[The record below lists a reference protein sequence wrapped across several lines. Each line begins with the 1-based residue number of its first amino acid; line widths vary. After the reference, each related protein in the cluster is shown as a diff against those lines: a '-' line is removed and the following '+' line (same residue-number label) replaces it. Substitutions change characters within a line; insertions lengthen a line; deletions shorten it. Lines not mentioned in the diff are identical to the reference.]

1 MNEKQ
6 ILNTLASLISNA
18 GSNNGISIDFAF
30 QNFYNYS
37 KLNCRTATLN
47 FYIKEYKTLSKA
59 LGYLNIS
66 STSEVTKVTYK
77 QIESFLKA
85 SGYSNSTINKCTDL
99 LKMIFK
105 TNNILEYI
113 NHNPIIG
120 MKKLKEEDPEIKIV
134 SKPNIQK
141 ILDYIK
147 SLPHNF
153 TNIRKITA
161 LLLLKDTGV
170 RLNELLHIEIKN
182 ISIDNNTIF
191 LKYTKTHNTR
201 YVFFTDDTKKFLI
214 EYISLLD
221 NESDNIYLFRSKNKN
236 TYMSTDVVYHFIDKI
251 YDACEIEQSI
261 SPHKWRHTFITTLI
275 EKNVNLSNVM
285 KVAGHT
291 EYSTTKKYIHQSISN
306 LRDSILKA

>member
-1 MNEKQ
+1 MNEQQ
-6 ILNTLASLISNA
+6 ILNTLASLINNNA
-18 GSNNGISIDFAF
+18 DSKGISMDFAF
-30 QNFYNYS
+30 QNFYEYS
-37 KLNCRTATLN
+37 KLNCRTATLS
-47 FYIKEYKTLSKA
+47 FYAKQYKTLSKA
-59 LGYLNIS
+59 LANLNIS
-66 STSEVTKVTYK
+66 CTNDVTKITYK

-85 SGYSNSTINKCTDL
+85 SGYSNSSINKCTDL

-113 NHNPIIG
+113 HHNPLIG
-120 MKKLKEEDPEIKIV
+120 MKKLKEDDPEIKIV

-141 ILDYIK
+141 ILGYIK
-147 SLPHNF
+147 SLPLNF
-153 TNIRKITA
+153 ANIRKITA

-182 ISIDNNTIF
+182 ISIDTNTIF
-191 LKYTKTHNTR
+191 LKYTKTHSTR
-201 YVFFTDDTKKFLI
+201 YVFFTDDTKKFLL
-214 EYISLLD
+214 EYINLLE
-221 NESDNIYLFRSKNKN
+221 ESDNIYLFRSKNNKSF
-236 TYMSTDVVYHFIDKI
+236 MSVDVVYHFIDKI
-251 YDACEIEQSI
+251 YDVCEIEQSI

-291 EYSTTKKYIHQSISN
+291 EYSTTKKYIHQNIAN